1 MPEEIDIRENSGLIP
16 KLVPTSCGHSKMDKL
31 AEIMASKR
39 RALKDRIRPV
49 HENELERLGRM
60 QRQGGSFL
68 EALARPDRLSVIA
81 EIKRKSPSAGE
92 IAEASL
98 DAVEQAREYVNA
110 EADCL
115 SILTDTDYFGGRLQ
129 DLWEVV
135 EFLECH
141 ARPTPCLR
149 KDFMVHPLQ
158 VAEAAEAGARCILI
172 IVRALEDDEIKAL
185 RDAAGIAGLDVL
197 YEIHEERE
205 LEKALRFDPKII
217 GVNNRDLKRFK
228 TDLAISEALI
238 PQIPDDIIKIS
249 ESGIF
254 DAEDAERASE
264 CGADAILV
272 GEALM
277 KAEDP
282 EALIE
287 AFHHA

>member
-1 MPEEIDIRENSGLIP
+1 
-16 KLVPTSCGHSKMDKL
+16 MDKL
-31 AEIMASKR
+31 TEIMAAKR
-39 RALKDRIRPV
+39 HALRNQIRPV
-49 HENELERLGRM
+49 RDQELERLGRM
-60 QRQGGSFL
+60 QTQGGSFL
-68 EALARPDRLSVIA
+68 KALARKDRLSVIA

-92 IAEASL
+92 IAAAEL
-98 DAVEQAREYVNA
+98 DAVEQARTYINA

-129 DLWEVV
+129 DLWDVV

-141 ARPTPCLR
+141 QRTTPCLR
-149 KDFMVHPLQ
+149 KDFMVHPVQ

-172 IVRALEDDEIKAL
+172 IVRALESDEIKAL
-185 RDAAGIAGLDVL
+185 RDAARVAGLDVL

-205 LEKALRFDPKII
+205 LEKALKFDPKII

-228 TDLAISEALI
+228 TDLAVSEFLI
-238 PQIPDDIIKIS
+238 PKIPEGIIKVS

-254 DAEDAERASE
+254 DLKDAERASD

-282 EALIE
+282 EALVQ
-287 AFHHA
+287 AFHNA

>member
-1 MPEEIDIRENSGLIP
+1 
-16 KLVPTSCGHSKMDKL
+16 
-31 AEIMASKR
+31 MAAKR
-39 RALKDRIRPV
+39 RAIEHRIRPIR
-49 HENELERLGRM
+49 ESELERLGRM

-68 EALARPDRLSVIA
+68 EALAQPDRLSVIA

-92 IAEASL
+92 IAPATL
-98 DAVEQAREYVNA
+98 DAVEQARTYVNA

-115 SILTDTDYFGGRLQ
+115 SILTDTDYFGGTLQ
-129 DLWEVV
+129 DLWDVI
-135 EFLECH
+135 EFLEQH
-141 ARPTPCLR
+141 GRRTPCLR

-158 VAEAAEAGARCILI
+158 VVEAVEAGARCILI

-205 LEKALRFDPKII
+205 LEKALRFDPKIV
-217 GVNNRDLKRFK
+217 GVNNRDLKRFH

-238 PQIPDDIIKIS
+238 PQIPDDVIKVS

-254 DAEDAERASE
+254 DVEDAARARA

-277 KAEDP
+277 KSEDA
-282 EALIE
+282 EALVE
-287 AFHHA
+287 AFHRA

>member
-1 MPEEIDIRENSGLIP
+1 
-16 KLVPTSCGHSKMDKL
+16 MDKL
-31 AEIMASKR
+31 SEIMAAKR
-39 RALKDRIRPV
+39 QALAGFTRPV
-49 HENELERLGRM
+49 REQELERLGRM

-68 EALARPDRLSVIA
+68 KALAREDRLSVVA

-92 IAEASL
+92 IAPESL
-98 DAVEQAREYVNA
+98 SAVEQAREYVNA
-110 EADCL
+110 AADCL
-115 SILTDTDYFGGRLQ
+115 SILTDTEYFGGSLQ
-129 DLWEVV
+129 DLWDVV

-141 ARPTPCLR
+141 RRKTPCLR

-172 IVRALEDDEIKAL
+172 IVRALESDEIKAL
-185 RDAAGIAGLDVL
+185 RDAAEIAGLDVL

-228 TDLAISEALI
+228 TDLAVSEALI
-238 PQIPDDIIKIS
+238 PQIPDGIVTVS

-254 DAEDAERASE
+254 DLEDASRARD

-277 KAEDP
+277 RAEDP
-282 EALIE
+282 EALLE
-287 AFHHA
+287 AFHNA